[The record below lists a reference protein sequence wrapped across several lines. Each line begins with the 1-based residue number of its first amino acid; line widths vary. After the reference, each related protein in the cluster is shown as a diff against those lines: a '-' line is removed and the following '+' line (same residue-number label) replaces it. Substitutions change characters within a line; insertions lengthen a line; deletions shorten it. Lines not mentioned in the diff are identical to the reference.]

1 MKRGI
6 VMKKNI
12 VQSSVVATLALL
24 MVAGPLLNSSTSY
37 AIPAKDDEKKM
48 DKLEKEKAE
57 PQKQLDTDTARL
69 NKLKAA
75 KTVADLDALGI
86 KGDCFTNC
94 APSSAGGKCPDI
106 LFTDGVITAGAAVSV
121 TDKKF
126 IVTDHDQIKADL
138 AVAYPA
144 VTNAEGASL
153 CEAVKPQLDKYAYLG
168 GLQGCQDA
176 VSSCRWL
183 AADKEKNELEKSTIP
198 ADKDALAAIDKQIT
212 AISNREDDMANTDC
226 TNCQADYYGQGPGE
240 MNGAQ
245 KFALIAGALTPV
257 LGMGM
262 NAAMTIHGQS
272 TYANEYNT
280 YCGTGLTIG
289 IPCNAP
295 SALTGTFG
303 GGLST
308 ATYGGGGY
316 GYSLGGLSSGG
327 YSFAGGGLGGAIGIG
342 LGGGGISSPYAFG
355 GGGISSPYSFA
366 GGGLGGGIGMASPY
380 AYAGVGMATP
390 FLGGGGISSPYSF
403 AGGGLGGAIGIGLG
417 GGGISSPFSFAGGGL
432 GGGIGISS
440 PYAYGGGI
448 SSPYSFAG
456 GGFGGGISSPY
467 SFAGGG
473 FGGGISSPYSFA
485 GGGLGGAIGGGIFAG
500 GGFASTGAPFSNPY
514 GGGGFSF
521 AGGGLGGGISSP
533 YSFAGGGFG
542 GGISS
547 PYSFAGGGLGGGIS
561 SPYSFAGGGLG
572 GAIGIAG
579 GIGYAASPY
588 GASGG
593 IGYNPYS
600 GYNPSSQYSQLYQ
613 ASLSEQMLNQ
623 QRAAQSQQ
631 DVMLSQQQLYQAQ
644 ARYGETAQQ
653 ASQYMGG
660 YGGSGLGIGIGGS
673 YGGYGGIG
681 SGYNGYMGGAP
692 ITGGGGGAL

>member
-37 AIPAKDDEKKM
+37 ATTAKDDQKKM
-48 DKLEKEKAE
+48 DKLEKSKDA
-57 PQKQLDTDTARL
+57 PQKQLDADTARL
-69 NKLKAA
+69 NKLKTA
-75 KTVADLDALGI
+75 KSVADLDALGI

-106 LFTDGVITAGAAVSV
+106 LFTDGVITAGVAVSV

-144 VTNAEGASL
+144 VTNAKGASL

-176 VSSCRWL
+176 VTGCRWI
-183 AADKEKNELEKSTIP
+183 AVDKEKTELEATVQ
-198 ADKDALAAIDKQIT
+198 ADKDAVAVIDKQIT

-226 TNCQADYYGQGPGE
+226 TNCQADYYGQGPGD

-303 GGLST
+303 GGISQT
-308 ATYGGGGY
+308 MYGGY
-316 GYSLGGLSSGG
+316 GGGGLSSGG
-327 YSFAGGGLGGAIGIG
+327 YSFAGGGYSFAGGGLGSAIGGAIGIAM
-342 LGGGGISSPYAFG
+342 GGGISSPYSFA

-380 AYAGVGMATP
+380 AYANMGMATP
-390 FLGGGGISSPYSF
+390 YLGGGGISSPYSFAGGGMAGAFSIAMAGGGISSPYSF
-403 AGGGLGGAIGIGLG
+403 AGGGLGGAIGMAMG
-417 GGGISSPFSFAGGGL
+417 
-432 GGGIGISS
+432 S
-440 PYAYGGGI
+440 PYAY
-448 SSPYSFAG
+448 
-456 GGFGGGISSPY
+456 
-467 SFAGGG
+467 
-473 FGGGISSPYSFA
+473 GGGISSPYSFA
-485 GGGLGGAIGGGIFAG
+485 GGGLGGAIGMAI
-500 GGFASTGAPFSNPY
+500 
-514 GGGGFSF
+514 
-521 AGGGLGGGISSP
+521 GGGISSP
-533 YSFAGGGFG
+533 YSFAGGGVGGAIGAPFGNPYMGGGGFSFAGGGLG

-572 GAIGIAG
+572 GGISSPYSFAGGGLGG
-579 GIGYAASPY
+579 GIGVAGSLGFATSPY
-588 GASGG
+588 GAAGG
-593 IGYNPYS
+593 GMGYNPYS

-613 ASLSEQMLNQ
+613 SSLSEQMLNQ

-660 YGGSGLGIGIGGS
+660 GYGGGYGGGVGIGIGIGGG

-692 ITGGGGGAL
+692 ITGMGGSSL

>member
-12 VQSSVVATLALL
+12 VQSSVVATLAIL

-37 AIPAKDDEKKM
+37 ATAQKDDEKKM
-48 DKLEKEKAE
+48 DKLEKAKAE

-75 KTVADLDALGI
+75 KSVTDLDALGI

-138 AVAYPA
+138 AVGYPA
-144 VTNAEGASL
+144 VTNAKGASL

-176 VSSCRWL
+176 VSSCRWV
-183 AADKEKNELEKSTIP
+183 AVDKERAELEVTVA
-198 ADKDALAAIDKQIT
+198 ADKDAVAAIDKQIT

-226 TNCQADYYGQGPGE
+226 TDCQASYYGNGPGE
-240 MNGAQ
+240 MNTAQ
-245 KFALIAGALTPV
+245 KIALIAGAFTPV
-257 LGMGM
+257 LGMGL

-303 GGLST
+303 GGLSSGI
-308 ATYGGGGY
+308 YGGGY
-316 GYSLGGLSSGG
+316 GGGLSSGGYSFAGGG

-342 LGGGGISSPYAFG
+342 LGSGGISSPYAFG

-380 AYAGVGMATP
+380 AYAGIGMATP
-390 FLGGGGISSPYSF
+390 YLGGGGISSPYSF
-403 AGGGLGGAIGIGLG
+403 AGGGLGGAIGIA
-417 GGGISSPFSFAGGGL
+417 I
-432 GGGIGISS
+432 
-440 PYAYGGGI
+440 GGGI
-448 SSPYSFAG
+448 SSPY
-456 GGFGGGISSPY
+456 
-467 SFAGGG
+467 
-473 FGGGISSPYSFA
+473 
-485 GGGLGGAIGGGIFAG
+485 
-500 GGFASTGAPFSNPY
+500 
-514 GGGGFSF
+514 SF

-572 GAIGIAG
+572 GAIGIAS
-579 GIGYAASPY
+579 GIGYASSPY
-588 GASGG
+588 GAGGG

-613 ASLSEQMLNQ
+613 SSLSEQMLNQ

-644 ARYGETAQQ
+644 SRYSQTAQQ
-653 ASQYMGG
+653 ASQYLGGG
-660 YGGSGLGIGIGGS
+660 YGGYGGGGFGIGIGGG

-692 ITGGGGGAL
+692 ITGIGGSSL